1 MDMTWVEIEYF
12 GNSLRAWAIAG
23 GVMAVVIVGLEL
35 ARGLLVRR
43 FGKLAERTSNPIDDL
58 LVDLARRIKL
68 FGVASV
74 GLYMG
79 TRFLVLPAQVGAVVG
94 VVLTIALVFQA
105 ALWGNVVITFAL
117 LRQFGSVD
125 SPGGTQ
131 HSGYGALRVLL
142 RLILWSLLLLLAL
155 DNFGVNVTALVA
167 GLGVGG
173 IAIALAVQNILGDVF
188 CSLSIILD
196 KPFELGDFIIVGADM
211 GTVEHIGVKTT
222 RLRSLGGEQLV
233 FSNSDLVGSRVRNYK
248 RMWQRRIVFE
258 FGVTYQTSAD
268 QTEAIPEMMREIVGA
283 AGDARLDR
291 VHFKAFGDSALIF
304 EVVYYVLKPDYNVYM
319 DVQQGINL
327 ELMRRF
333 EAAGIEFA
341 YPTQTLFVHR
351 ESAAPVAQTV

>member
-1 MDMTWVEIEYF
+1 MDMAWVEIEYF

-23 GVMAVVIVGLEL
+23 GVMVTLIVALEL
-35 ARGLLVRR
+35 TRGLLVRR
-43 FGKLAERTSNPIDDL
+43 FGKLAARTSNPIDDL
-58 LVDLARRIKL
+58 LVDLARSIKL
-68 FGVASV
+68 FGVAAV
-74 GLYMG
+74 GLYIG
-79 TRFLVLPAQVGAVVG
+79 TRFLTLPAQVGSIVS
-94 VVLTIALVFQA
+94 VVLTIALVLQA
-105 ALWGNVVITFAL
+105 ALWGNVIISFAL

-131 HSGYGALRVLL
+131 RSGYGALRVLL

-258 FGVTYQTSAD
+258 FGVTYQTSA
-268 QTEAIPEMMREIVGA
+268 EVVEVIPGIVREIVGA
-283 AGDARLDR
+283 QGDARLDR
-291 VHFKAFGDSALIF
+291 AHFKAFGDSALIF
-304 EVVYYVLKPDYNVYM
+304 EVVYYVLKPDYGVYM
-319 DVQQGINL
+319 DVQQSINL
-327 ELMRRF
+327 ALMRQF
-333 EAAGIEFA
+333 EAYGIEFA
-341 YPTQTLFVHR
+341 YPTQTVFVHQ
-351 ESAAPVAQTV
+351 EAVASVAQTA